1 MVQKY
6 ITLNTWSKQP
16 ATLLAVQG
24 ESQAREII
32 AVLIDASGVP
42 VDLTGRT
49 ARMYVEKSDR
59 TTVFFNGVTK
69 DAANGVVSFILP
81 LQATAAAGSANCQ
94 IIITDASGAT
104 LVSYGLKLDVVSSRA
119 NGVLESTSEFTAL
132 QEALATVQDIDSR
145 VLRSAQIAGVAIN
158 DGITLAQLLSA
169 GLAAGTGG
177 AANNALSL
185 GGVLAANYVQ
195 NASSANT
202 NLTKINGWE
211 GGNIR
216 LSIFG
221 KVVIVGANSG
231 ALTGT
236 QNTFIAMLP
245 TTVKARIGWLDAG
258 NGIVIRDSSDDNWGI
273 YSKMATIPS
282 GTYAVFVMQ

>member
-1 MVQKY
+1 MATTNHTTNYNLSQYAASDPVKFLTNYNEDMLKIDQNAVP
-6 ITLNTWSKQP
+6 NTRK
-16 ATLLAVQG
+16 
-24 ESQAREII
+24 
-32 AVLIDASGVP
+32 
-42 VDLTGRT
+42 
-49 ARMYVEKSDR
+49 
-59 TTVFFNGVTK
+59 
-69 DAANGVVSFILP
+69 
-81 LQATAAAGSANCQ
+81 
-94 IIITDASGAT
+94 
-104 LVSYGLKLDVVSSRA
+104 
-119 NGVLESTSEFTAL
+119 
-132 QEALATVQDIDSR
+132 
-145 VLRSAQIAGVAIN
+145 IAGVNLQDDI
-158 DGITLAQLLSA
+158 LLSELISA
-169 GLAAGTGG
+169 GLAQGTGG

-221 KVVIVGANSG
+221 KVVIVGAYSG

-273 YSKMATIPS
+273 YGTMATIPS